1 MKVILCCILLFILL
15 ACPLT
20 AAISPLPAATK
31 VAIVISTP
39 TPSTT
44 LEISGLR
51 TLPTTTTPAQHT
63 FSTFKMT
70 SNPSGAQVYVLGN
83 ATDSFTP
90 WIQVIPDNYHNPYPM
105 IFVLKYDGY
114 EDYIFEPVTINGG
127 ENVTLHADMVPLPT
141 VTQTPQ
147 PATDQVVTIQATATQ
162 PPVTQAQNPVIIV
175 QTPAAAATTSI
186 PDTASSGSLSVTT
199 TPAGA
204 EIFIDNEMK
213 GVSPAVLAGLSPG
226 SHSLGIV
233 KEGYRNISTTITIET
248 GKTLDYSTGLI
259 ATAQSPGFTAVL
271 ACAVLLGFLVIRKR
285 SG

>member
-31 VAIVISTP
+31 VAIAISTP

-51 TLPTTTTPAQHT
+51 TLPTTTTPAQHY
-63 FSTFKMT
+63 FSTFKIT
-70 SNPSGAQVYVLGN
+70 SNPSGAQVWVLGN

-90 WIQVIPDNYHNPYPM
+90 WVQAIPDNYYNPYPM
-105 IFVLKYDGY
+105 IFVLKYAGY
-114 EDYIFEPVTINGG
+114 EDYIFEPVMITGA
-127 ENVTLHADMVPLPT
+127 ENLTLHADTVPLTT
-141 VTQTPQ
+141 VTQAPQ
-147 PATDQVVTIQATATQ
+147 PATDQVVTTQATATQ
-162 PPVTQAQNPVIIV
+162 TQNPIIIV
-175 QTPAAAATTSI
+175 QTQSAAATTPV
-186 PDTASSGSLSVTT
+186 PDTASYGSLSVTT

-226 SHSLGIV
+226 THSLGIV
-233 KEGYRNISTTITIET
+233 KEGYRNISTTIIIEAE
-248 GKTLDYSTGLI
+248 KTLDYSTGLI
-259 ATAQSPGFTAVL
+259 ATAQSPGFSAVL
-271 ACAVLLGFLVIRKR
+271 VCAVLLGFFIIRKR